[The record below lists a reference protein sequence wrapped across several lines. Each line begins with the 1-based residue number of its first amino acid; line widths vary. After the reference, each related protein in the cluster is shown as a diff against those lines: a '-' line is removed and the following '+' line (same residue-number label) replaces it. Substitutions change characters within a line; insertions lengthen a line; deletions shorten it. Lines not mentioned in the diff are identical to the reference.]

1 MAVLRVG
8 SDFGPV
14 AIVPSNIMFQSRSNP
29 RLFHQLPGLLWPR
42 SGWKRTSLY
51 VWHRLRQISA
61 SPHTIALGFAT
72 GIFMSFNPML
82 GFHLI
87 MAAIICWVIGG
98 SFLAAAIGS
107 LIGNPIMSPFM
118 MLGNYHMGMLLIG
131 EHIRHEFVN
140 DGPKLTSAFFFANLG
155 LAVAVPAYFA
165 ARAAAV
171 AHQRRRRSRLCAKA
185 ALNLGG

>member
-1 MAVLRVG
+1 
-8 SDFGPV
+8 
-14 AIVPSNIMFQSRSNP
+14 
-29 RLFHQLPGLLWPR
+29 
-42 SGWKRTSLY
+42 
-51 VWHRLRQISA
+51 
-61 SPHTIALGFAT
+61 
-72 GIFMSFNPML
+72 MSFNPML

-98 SFLAAAIGS
+98 SFLAAAIGT

-131 EHIRHEFVN
+131 EHIRDEFVY
-140 DGPKLTSAFFFANLG
+140 DGPKLTSAFFFANPIGMIDELWAVLAPVFLPMMLGSIVLG

-165 ARAAAV
+165 VRAAAV
-171 AHQRRRRSRLCAKA
+171 AHQRRRRSRLRAKA